1 MPRGILTTAL
11 FLLAAR
17 GCWMRERDPNDVVA
31 TVRGS
36 RNSLESVPY
45 SIVIISIENRSAG
58 RIQVHGYRIVWPTDR
73 FEVKDSGVRLEAGE
87 VREINVRVPW
97 IPPAVTAAQMRVE
110 GLEIRRLR

>member
-1 MPRGILTTAL
+1 VPRGILTTAL

-17 GCWMRERDPNDVVA
+17 GCSMRERDPNDVVA

-45 SIVIISIENRSAG
+45 SMVIISIENRSAG
-58 RIQVHGYRIVWPTDR
+58 RIQVHGYRIVWPTDH

-87 VREINVRVPW
+87 VREIKVRVPW
-97 IPPAVTAAQMRVE
+97 IPPAVTVAQMRVE